1 MRPAP
6 RLLNALARPARARPY
21 HTLGFIGLGQMGL
34 NMADNLF
41 TRTATAY
48 SEGSTVESSK
58 PPVFLV
64 CDVNRITA
72 DTFARDVS
80 TRFPGVLVEVAE
92 TPAEMAQRAETIF
105 TMLPSS
111 PQVKDVY
118 LGERGILHGISKR
131 PEQIDSLCVDST
143 TLDVDVAKD
152 VAAQIEAVG
161 TNMVDAPVSG
171 GVVGARA
178 GTLSF
183 MVGGSD
189 VAYKKAHPFL
199 ANMGRNIVH
208 CGASGSGLTAKVHSL
223 ACGSRSK
230 FTNRPNNVDLQQL
243 GPGYPADRSC
253 RGHVVGHE
261 SWTVACNVGW
271 GLEHVDRYVF
281 SHRMTPCARLTEGLG
296 RCWSSEVNNPIPG
309 ALPGKSPP
317 CEKDYHGGFASKL
330 MQKDMA
336 LAQHAASTVST
347 PLPLGDAAT
356 AIYAAMNSQGS
367 AEGQKFADKDFS
379 VVYEY
384 LRQLA
389 TKQQV

>member
-1 MRPAP
+1 MRPTL
-6 RLLNALARPARARPY
+6 RTLSALRPARRPY

-41 TRTATAY
+41 TRTATAHA
-48 SEGSTVESSK
+48 EGSTSESSK
-58 PPVFLV
+58 PPRFLV
-64 CDVNRITA
+64 CDVNKVVA

-80 TRFPGVLVEVAE
+80 SRFPGVLVQVTES
-92 TPAEMAQRAETIF
+92 PADLAQHAQAIF

-118 LGERGILHGISKR
+118 LGDRGILQGISKR
-131 PEQIDSLCVDST
+131 PERIDSLCVDST

-152 VAAQIEAVG
+152 VAEKVEATG
-161 TNMVDAPVSG
+161 TSMVDAPVSG

-183 MVGGSD
+183 MVGGSED
-189 VAYKKAHPFL
+189 AFKKAHPFL

-208 CGASGSGLTAKVHSL
+208 CGASGSGLTAKICNNLVLGIQQIAVAEAMLLGTSL
-223 ACGSRSK
+223 
-230 FTNRPNNVDLQQL
+230 
-243 GPGYPADRSC
+243 
-253 RGHVVGHE
+253 
-261 SWTVACNVGW
+261 
-271 GLEHVDRYVF
+271 GLSPTILAGVLNT
-281 SHRMTPCARLTEGLG
+281 STG

-330 MQKDMA
+330 MHKDMI

-356 AIYAAMNSQGS
+356 GIYATMNSQNG
-367 AEGQKFADKDFS
+367 GQKFADKDFS